1 MISNEQTDLLELI
14 QRASEMSEGL
24 VRMDAV
30 RRLKRCSLQRMDAL
44 ALFEFARKAE
54 DPGWR
59 TTAAQVLGFHRIA
72 TSYPDLVDGL
82 VGAAT
87 VEQDLEARKALVY
100 AVRGTE
106 GAARLLDHPQP
117 EVAREATSGLAESVE
132 TWKLILDALF
142 SGLSPS
148 LESRVLGVIGRPDEA
163 AAWVVTYLLNSSFG
177 SDSDPTD
184 RAGLLFRVIDQALA
198 FNTLM
203 DAQDKLERTHEQIWP
218 SLARRARKRVLLD
231 LFTTAVC
238 ETGLD
243 PRLAQAVAD
252 RVLTGQDFLRA
263 QGRTLRSLLKGL
275 SGRDGEQLMLVV
287 AHTFDESGRKD
298 KLLLAELM
306 MMVGKEIPDTMG
318 TVSAIVSDWKDA
330 PPEMMLKVKQSRMG
344 IR

>member
-1 MISNEQTDLLELI
+1 
-14 QRASEMSEGL
+14 
-24 VRMDAV
+24 
-30 RRLKRCSLQRMDAL
+30 
-44 ALFEFARKAE
+44 
-54 DPGWR
+54 
-59 TTAAQVLGFHRIA
+59 
-72 TSYPDLVDGL
+72 
-82 VGAAT
+82 
-87 VEQDLEARKALVY
+87 
-100 AVRGTE
+100 
-106 GAARLLDHPQP
+106 LLDHPQP
-117 EVAREATSGLAESVE
+117 EVAREATSGLAESEE

-203 DAQDKLERTHEQIWP
+203 DAQDKVERTHEQIWP
-218 SLARRARKRVLLD
+218 GLARRARKRVLLD

-243 PRLAQAVAD
+243 PCLAQAVAD

-306 MMVGKEIPDTMG
+306 MMVGMEIPDTMG

-330 PPEMMLKVKQSRMG
+330 PGEMVLKVKQSRMG